1 MNDYL
6 EFPYNTQLDLY
17 NYTVDS
23 QRSNNNETMYNI
35 LLLLFIIYYSNNSY
49 KYNLNGIICH
59 LGTARI
65 FYINYFILYYL
76 IESGHYISYIND
88 RRSETTQWNEY
99 NDTIVSNF
107 NPERIPCQCFG
118 GNTNNSTNNAYMLI
132 YDLSGNNNNES
143 IYIYLFIV
151 LFYVIFIDSSVSSLS
166 SFSSV
171 KELAKGVQDDYY
183 TIISS
188 SQYELNL
195 FSSNFTSFLFQI
207 IKNYNWNEVTE
218 EAKKFFNILCKYIY
232 NVFGYSNRIKDI
244 TEYFSIINK
253 LYNEH
258 PQLQSELYLIIT
270 DPNISIQDHLIYIV
284 YILYYYIYF
293 IK

>member
-1 MNDYL
+1 MK
-6 EFPYNTQLDLY
+6 
-17 NYTVDS
+17 V
-23 QRSNNNETMYNI
+23 
-35 LLLLFIIYYSNNSY
+35 
-49 KYNLNGIICH
+49 
-59 LGTARI
+59 
-65 FYINYFILYYL
+65 
-76 IESGHYISYIND
+76 
-88 RRSETTQWNEY
+88 
-99 NDTIVSNF
+99 
-107 NPERIPCQCFG
+107 
-118 GNTNNSTNNAYMLI
+118 
-132 YDLSGNNNNES
+132 

-270 DPNISIQDHLIYIV
+270 DPNVSVQDHLIYIV
-284 YILYYYIYF
+284 SILYYYIYF